1 MKTVLWFTGLSGAG
15 KTSLAKKLS
24 TYLNAS
30 NLPTLFLD
38 GDEIR
43 NGLSSD
49 LDFSEHGRTEN
60 IRRVAEMALLL
71 LEQAEFII
79 VATISPSQHHRD
91 LAKKIIGQD
100 HFKLIYLSTPLNE
113 CIKRDPKG
121 HYAKAKEG
129 QLKTF
134 TGISAPFDVPQH
146 FDLEL
151 DTSLLNEEICI
162 KKIRNLIES

>member
-15 KTSLAKKLS
+15 KTSLTKKLS
-24 TYLNAS
+24 AYLNAS
-30 NLPTLFLD
+30 NQPTLYLD

-43 NGLSSD
+43 DGLSGD

-71 LEQAEFII
+71 LEQVKFII
-79 VATISPSQHHRD
+79 VATISPTHHQRD

-121 HYAKAKEG
+121 HYARAKDG

-151 DTSLLNEEICI
+151 DTSLLNEEVCME
-162 KKIRNLIES
+162 KILNLIE

>member
-15 KTSLAKKLS
+15 KTSLTKKLS
-24 TYLNAS
+24 AYLNAS
-30 NLPTLFLD
+30 NQPTLYLD

-43 NGLSSD
+43 DGLSGD

-60 IRRVAEMALLL
+60 IRRVAEMALFL
-71 LEQAEFII
+71 LEQVKFII
-79 VATISPSQHHRD
+79 VATISPTRHQRD

-121 HYAKAKEG
+121 HYARAKEG

-151 DTSLLNEEICI
+151 DTSLLNEEVCME
-162 KKIRNLIES
+162 KILNLIE

>member
-24 TYLNAS
+24 AYLNAS
-30 NLPTLFLD
+30 KQPSLYLD

-43 NGLSSD
+43 GGLSSD

-60 IRRVAEMALLL
+60 NRRVAEMALLL
-71 LEQAEFII
+71 LEQVEFVI
-79 VATISPSQHHRD
+79 VATISPTHHQRD

-100 HFKLIYLSTPLNE
+100 HFKLVYLSTPLNE

-162 KKIRNLIES
+162 KMIRNLIES

>member
-15 KTSLAKKLS
+15 KTSLTKKLS
-24 TYLNAS
+24 AYLNAS
-30 NLPTLFLD
+30 NHPTLYLD

-43 NGLSSD
+43 DGLSGD

-71 LEQAEFII
+71 LEQVKFII
-79 VATISPSQHHRD
+79 VATISPTHHQRD

-121 HYAKAKEG
+121 HYARAKEG

-151 DTSLLNEEICI
+151 DTSLLNEEVCME
-162 KKIRNLIES
+162 KILNLIE